1 MEQTRPGSATLSDPG
16 RALLLRLGL
25 ANLGYSQV
33 GYLGLLII
41 LPARATAIGGHADRT
56 PLLAAAAVAG
66 AVVALPAG
74 IAAGYLSDRR
84 LRLTGFRRP
93 ILAVAAVVTAALLS
107 LLPFARS
114 FTTLLL
120 VWCGAQ
126 IGWNGVFVLITAAL
140 VDWFTI
146 DQRGRASAF
155 AAAGQVTGALI
166 ASGLAITLG
175 SHVATIAAVSGTILL
190 LASLPAAISRHPVS
204 APLVSAAPPV
214 APEPRSSPPHSNYR
228 DARFAWTVRAVVT
241 FANTLVFTFA
251 SFYVADALHL
261 PHPQRFV
268 GLAAAV
274 VSALVLAGALIS
286 GWASDRSQRRRR
298 FVISAVII
306 MSAGELLL
314 ASWQT
319 VPGVL
324 VACALFGFGYG
335 VYLSVDQALTA
346 DVLPGPRVYGRDI
359 GVMNAAI
366 SAPQIAA
373 PALAAAL
380 LGAFASYRLLFSA
393 GALITLTGAV
403 FVLPI
408 RRVR

>member
-1 MEQTRPGSATLSDPG
+1 VEQTGPGSVTLSDPG

-25 ANLGYSQV
+25 ANLGYAQA

-41 LPARATAIGGHADRT
+41 LPARAAAIGGRPDRT
-56 PLLAAAAVAG
+56 LLLAAAAVAG
-66 AVVALPAG
+66 AIVALPAG

-93 ILAVAAVVTAALLS
+93 MLALAAVVGAALLS
-107 LLPFARS
+107 LVAFARS
-114 FTTLLL
+114 FTALLL
-120 VWCGAQ
+120 AWCGAQ

-140 VDWFTI
+140 VDWFAI
-146 DQRGRASAF
+146 DQRGRASAV

-175 SHVATIAAVSGTILL
+175 SHVAMIAAVSGTVLL
-190 LASLPAAISRHPVS
+190 LASLPAALSRHPVT
-204 APLVSAAPPV
+204 ARPVSAALPL
-214 APEPRSSPPHSNYR
+214 APEPGSSLSHSNYR
-228 DARFAWTVRAVVT
+228 DARFAWAVRAVVT

-251 SFYVADALHL
+251 SYYVSGSLHL

-268 GLAAAV
+268 GLAAGVA
-274 VSALVLAGALIS
+274 SALVLAGALTS
-286 GWASDRSQRRRR
+286 GWASDRSQYRRP
-298 FVISAVII
+298 FVISAVVI

-314 ASWQT
+314 ASWRA

-346 DVLPGPRVYGRDI
+346 DVLPDPRVYGRDI

-373 PALAAAL
+373 PALAAVL
-380 LGAFASYRLLFSA
+380 LGAFASYHLLFSA